1 MSAFDPGWTKNRRIA
16 ILNWRDAGHP
26 QAGGAE
32 TYCLAVAKWLAAQ
45 GAEVTLVTSRAPG
58 QERRSVEDG
67 VAVHRGGG
75 QFGVYPFV
83 LLWLALRR
91 PISWLGRRGKIDA
104 VLDCQNGLP
113 FFAPLALGRRV
124 PVVLLV
130 HHVHQEQF
138 ELHFGKRLAGVGRFL
153 EGPAS
158 RFVYGGRPTIS
169 VSPSTRFEIRRHLRF
184 RSPIYVVP
192 NGGPEPTFGKRS
204 PSAHP
209 TVVSV
214 GRLVVQ
220 KHIDQLLIAVAEA
233 RRSVG
238 DLVLHVV
245 GVGPERES
253 LEHQAEALGLGDA
266 VVFHGRVSD
275 EERDAILDQSWIF
288 LSASQREGWG
298 VAVLEAAAHGVPALV
313 RDVPGLRDAVRNG
326 ATGWLLPP
334 DRSFS
339 EALVD
344 AVDQLREDGE
354 MDAMAERCF
363 AWARNFS
370 WERTARRVT
379 DILEHEWLRLSVNRP
394 TRNSPD
400 LVTRVEVELGP
411 GDEASVGPLIGRGRL
426 TDEWRLTPTRLVGV
440 LYGTDEEGARKAL
453 IRLGLSDNAS
463 VSIARSHDLLGDVPP
478 RSDRRVAIAERRRL
492 ASSVEPDL
500 LTPSAEPARSGA
512 PAAAMRRN
520 TDAVVIRLPLLLEK
534 TVKQEPKAGVSDPIE
549 DSPASSAREHD
560 PTALPNVI

>member
-1 MSAFDPGWTKNRRIA
+1 MTPVNKKWTENRRIA

-32 TYCLAVAKWLAAQ
+32 TYCLAVAQWLAAQ

-58 QERRSVEDG
+58 QARASVEAG
-67 VAVHRGGG
+67 VNIRRGGG

-83 LLWLALRR
+83 LFWLLLAR
-91 PISWLGRRGKIDA
+91 PVRWLGRRGRIDA

-113 FFAPLALGRRV
+113 FFSPLAVGRHV

-138 ELHFGKRLAGVGRFL
+138 ELHFGKQMARVGRFL

-158 RFVYGGRPTIS
+158 RRIYGGRPTIS
-169 VSPSTRFEIRRHLRF
+169 VSPSTRFEIRRNLRF
-184 RSPIYVVP
+184 RTPIYVVP
-192 NGGPEPTFGKRS
+192 NGGPEPQISTHTPS
-204 PSAHP
+204 PHP

-220 KHIDQLLIAVAEA
+220 KHVDQLLVAVAEA
-233 RRSVG
+233 RRSVS

-245 GVGPERES
+245 GDGPE
-253 LEHQAEALGLGDA
+253 LENLRRQAGELGLEGA

-275 EERDAILDQSWIF
+275 AERDAILDQAWVF

-326 ATGWLLPP
+326 STGWLLAPG
-334 DRSFS
+334 RSFS
-339 EALVD
+339 EALVG
-344 AVDQLREDGE
+344 AIDQLRREPE
-354 MDAMAERCF
+354 MRSMADRCF

-370 WERTARRVT
+370 WDRTAQRVT
-379 DILEHEWLRLSVNRP
+379 DILEHESRRLTAKRP
-394 TRNSPD
+394 VRSAPD
-400 LVTRVEVELGP
+400 LVTRVEVALD
-411 GDEASVGPLIGRGRL
+411 GDSGARIRSLLRGARL

-440 LYGTDEEGARKAL
+440 LYGTDEEGARRAL
-453 IRLGLSDNAS
+453 ARLGLDPNAT

-478 RSDRRVAIAERRRL
+478 RVDRKVAIEERRQLSLVPEVPVIDFPPVVPNGGEVVPAGSEETAGHRIEL
-492 ASSVEPDL
+492 ALVLEPTVTQD
-500 LTPSAEPARSGA
+500 PQQGASALVNRPTQDRTGEQHGTAAR
-512 PAAAMRRN
+512 
-520 TDAVVIRLPLLLEK
+520 T
-534 TVKQEPKAGVSDPIE
+534 
-549 DSPASSAREHD
+549 
-560 PTALPNVI
+560 

>member
-1 MSAFDPGWTKNRRIA
+1 MTALAPPWAKNRRIA

-32 TYCLAVAKWLAAQ
+32 TYCLAVAKWLADQ
-45 GAEVTLVTSRAPG
+45 GAEVSLVTARAPG
-58 QERRSVEDG
+58 QPRRSVEDG
-67 VAVHRGGG
+67 VSVHRGGG

-83 LLWLALRR
+83 FLWLLLRR
-91 PISWLGRRGKIDA
+91 PIRWLGRKGSVDA
-104 VLDCQNGLP
+104 VLDCQNGIP
-113 FFAPLALGRRV
+113 FFSPLAVGGGV

-138 ELHFGKRLAGVGRFL
+138 ELHFGKRAAGVGRFL

-158 RFVYGGRPTIS
+158 RVIYGGRPTIS
-169 VSPSTRFEIRRHLRF
+169 VSPSTRFEIRRNLRF
-184 RSPIYVVP
+184 RTPIYVVP
-192 NGGPEPTFGKRS
+192 NGGPRPQFGART
-204 PSAHP
+204 PSVHP

-220 KHIDQLLIAVAEA
+220 KHIDQLLVAVAEA
-233 RRSVG
+233 RRDVP

-245 GVGPERES
+245 GVGPE
-253 LEHQAEALGLGDA
+253 LENLERQAEELGLGEA

-275 EERDAILDQSWIF
+275 EERDAILDASWIF

-326 ATGWLLPP
+326 STGWLLPAG
-334 DRSFS
+334 RSFS
-339 EALVD
+339 EALV
-344 AVDQLREDGE
+344 ASVGQLRHEDE
-354 MDAMAERCF
+354 MEAMAERCY
-363 AWARNFS
+363 AWAQNFS

-394 TRNSPD
+394 TRSAPD
-400 LVTRVEVELGP
+400 LVTRVEVELSP
-411 GDEASVGPLIGRGRL
+411 GEDAHLGPLIGRGRL

-453 IRLGLSDNAS
+453 ARLGLSHKATVS
-463 VSIARSHDLLGDVPP
+463 VARSHDLLGDVPP
-478 RSDRRVAIAERRRL
+478 REDRKVAIQKRKRRAPVL
-492 ASSVEPDL
+492 EPVVQQFRS
-500 LTPSAEPARSGA
+500 PQAR
-512 PAAAMRRN
+512 P
-520 TDAVVIRLPLLLEK
+520 
-534 TVKQEPKAGVSDPIE
+534 AGVASVAQVWTHEPEVIQL
-549 DSPASSAREHD
+549 SPTTENLMQDLPKEGVSAPVGSSTQPSTGGPDESAIR
-560 PTALPNVI
+560 T

>member
-1 MSAFDPGWTKNRRIA
+1 MTPVDPTWTKNRRIA

-32 TYCLAVAKWLAAQ
+32 TYCLAVARWLAAQ
-45 GAEVTLVTSRAPG
+45 GAEVTLVTARAPG
-58 QERRSVEDG
+58 QERRSVEAG
-67 VAVHRGGG
+67 VTIRRGGG

-83 LLWLALRR
+83 LLWLLLAR
-91 PISWLGRRGKIDA
+91 PVRWLGRRGRIDA

-113 FFAPLALGRRV
+113 FFSPLAVGRRV

-138 ELHFGKRLAGVGRFL
+138 ELHFGKRLARVGRFL

-158 RFVYGGRPTIS
+158 RRIYGGRPTIS

-184 RSPIYVVP
+184 RTPIYVVP
-192 NGGPEPTFGKRS
+192 NGGPAPRTGSRAPS
-204 PSAHP
+204 PRP

-220 KHIDQLLIAVAEA
+220 KHVDQLLIAVAEA
-233 RRSVG
+233 RRSVS

-245 GVGPERES
+245 GDGPE
-253 LEHQAEALGLGDA
+253 LENLKRQADELGLDGA

-275 EERDAILDQSWIF
+275 AERDAILDQAWIF

-326 ATGWLLPP
+326 ATGWLLAP

-339 EALVD
+339 AALIG
-344 AVDQLREDGE
+344 AVDQLRDERE
-354 MDAMAERCF
+354 MGVMAERCY

-379 DILEHEWLRLSVNRP
+379 DILEHEARRLGANRP
-394 TRNSPD
+394 VRQAPD
-400 LVTRVEVELGP
+400 LVTRVEVKLD
-411 GDEASVGPLIGRGRL
+411 GDAGAGIASLLQKARL
-426 TDEWRLTPTRLVGV
+426 TDEWRLTPTLLVGV
-440 LYGTDEEGARKAL
+440 LYGTDEEGARRAL
-453 IRLGLSDNAS
+453 ARLGLDPNAS
-463 VSIARSHDLLGDVPP
+463 VTIARSHDLLGDVPP
-478 RSDRRVAIAERRRL
+478 RLERRVAIEERRQL
-492 ASSVEPDL
+492 SLVPDADAPGPVEPRGNDL
-500 LTPSAEPARSGA
+500 HR
-512 PAAAMRRN
+512 AASEETAQR
-520 TDAVVIRLPLLLEK
+520 K
-534 TVKQEPKAGVSDPIE
+534 GVELSLVLDPIVTQDRQE
-549 DSPASSAREHD
+549 GAEAPINSSTQDRTGDQDGTAAR
-560 PTALPNVI
+560 I